1 MADPSDIRRPLPQPT
16 PTTEPFWQ
24 GLRERRVRIQYSP
37 SSDQWVFY
45 PRSHAP
51 LTLAD
56 DLEWRDISGEGT
68 LYTYTIARR
77 PTSPDFAGEE
87 PQIIAVIELDEG
99 PRLTTTLVDVAEGEI
114 KVGMRVSPV
123 FEDQPGGEITLLRY
137 GPARA

>member
-16 PTTEPFWQ
+16 PITEPFWQ
-24 GLRERRVRIQYSP
+24 GLRERRVHIQYSP

-56 DLEWRDISGEGT
+56 DLEWREIAGTGT

-87 PQIIAVIELDEG
+87 PQIIAVVELDEG
-99 PRLTTTLVDVAEGEI
+99 PRLTTTLVNVAEDAI
-114 KVGMRVSPV
+114 KVGMRLRPV
-123 FEDQPGGEITLLRY
+123 FDDVEGAEVTLLRY
-137 GPARA
+137 EPAEG

>member
-1 MADPSDIRRPLPQPT
+1 MAGSTDISRPLPQPT

-56 DLEWRDISGEGT
+56 DLEWRDVPGNGA

-87 PQIIAVIELDEG
+87 PQIIAVVELDEG
-99 PRLTTTLVDVAEGEI
+99 PRLTTTLVNVAEDEI
-114 KVGMRVSPV
+114 EVGMRLSPV
-123 FEDQPGGEITLLRY
+123 FEDAEDGEITLLRY
-137 GPARA
+137 EPAG

>member
-1 MADPSDIRRPLPQPT
+1 MADPSDIRRPLPRPT
-16 PTTEPFWQ
+16 PTSEPFWQ

-37 SSDQWVFY
+37 SADQWVFY

-99 PRLTTTLVDVAEGEI
+99 PRLTTTLVNVGEDAI
-114 KVGMRVSPV
+114 KVGMRVRPV
-123 FEDQPGGEITLLRY
+123 FEDQPDSEITLLRY
-137 GPARA
+137 EPASA

>member
-1 MADPSDIRRPLPQPT
+1 MPGPTDISRPLPRPT

-24 GLRERRVRIQYSP
+24 GLRERRVRVQYSP

-56 DLEWRDISGEGT
+56 DLEWRDVSGNGM
-68 LYTYTIARR
+68 LYTFTIARR

-87 PQIIAVIELDEG
+87 PQIIAVVELDEG
-99 PRLTTTLVDVAEGEI
+99 PRLTTTLVNVAEGEI
-114 KVGMRVSPV
+114 EVGMRLSPV
-123 FEDQPGGEITLLRY
+123 FEDAEGGEITLLRY
-137 GPARA
+137 EPAR